1 MDAQT
6 RELDADD
13 WFDPTVPALSGP
25 TVLHRWPWGYISPK
39 TFHAWT
45 VRGEQGEEK
54 RMLNLRQLIRKF
66 GIVPL
71 VVTLLSFPAAAQ
83 RVELFGG
90 YQFTHLQPAFN
101 ANGWDA
107 SITGNFKHILGIT
120 GDFSGAYERGVH
132 AYTYTGGPVLTAR
145 LPVVQP
151 FVHALFGGMTV
162 GGGTSSSTSGF
173 TMMFGGGLDI
183 GMRKGIGFR
192 VVQADWISTNFSG
205 TTRNRNVRASTGL
218 VIKF

>member
-1 MDAQT
+1 M
-6 RELDADD
+6 RLMRRFGHRLEGP
-13 WFDPTVPALSGP
+13 DPSLWTPKLANWMRMIGSIPPSPALSGP

-132 AYTYTGGPVLTAR
+132 AY
-145 LPVVQP
+145 
-151 FVHALFGGMTV
+151 
-162 GGGTSSSTSGF
+162 
-173 TMMFGGGLDI
+173 
-183 GMRKGIGFR
+183 
-192 VVQADWISTNFSG
+192 
-205 TTRNRNVRASTGL
+205 
-218 VIKF
+218 